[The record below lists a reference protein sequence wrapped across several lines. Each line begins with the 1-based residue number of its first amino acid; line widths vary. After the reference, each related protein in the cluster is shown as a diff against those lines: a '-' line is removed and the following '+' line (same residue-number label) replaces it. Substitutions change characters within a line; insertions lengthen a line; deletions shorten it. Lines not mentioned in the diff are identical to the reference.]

1 MAFHLPP
8 TYWMEKMIANK
19 RARENDIW
27 EDRTVD
33 CAGFSALKLSEL
45 TPFFLSSV
53 IFQQSSVFILIVKSE
68 QSEGH
73 TDKSFS
79 NKASAGRNN
88 EKDTEAFPPLPS
100 ILCPLSLPDK
110 SLFML
115 KVRAIRCVCAGNVNY
130 FQPGQN
136 QAIHMCQREMVGWG
150 LSSTKCWSVEDPVGT
165 TAK

>member
-1 MAFHLPP
+1 M
-8 TYWMEKMIANK
+8 
-19 RARENDIW
+19 
-27 EDRTVD
+27 D

-73 TDKSFS
+73 TDKQFS
-79 NKASAGRNN
+79 KKASAGRNN
-88 EKDTEAFPPLPS
+88 EKETTEAFPPLPS
-100 ILCPLSLPDK
+100 ILCPSSLPDK

-115 KVRAIRCVCAGNVNY
+115 KVREIRCVYAGNVNY

-136 QAIHMCQREMVGWG
+136 QAIHMCQTEMVG
-150 LSSTKCWSVEDPVGT
+150 
-165 TAK
+165 